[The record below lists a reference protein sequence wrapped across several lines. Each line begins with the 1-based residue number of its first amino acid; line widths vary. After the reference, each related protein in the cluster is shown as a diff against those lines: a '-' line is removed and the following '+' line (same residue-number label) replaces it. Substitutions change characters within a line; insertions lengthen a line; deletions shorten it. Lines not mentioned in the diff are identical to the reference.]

1 LACKRSYSRASKDTE
16 PECVHIAKR
25 EIFAAVEKGTISV
38 NRQKLSFPLLRGV
51 PETAYLKS
59 MEECIRLYREAVAH
73 PERFWRQ
80 LAEQLCWS
88 EIWDTVLLDALANGE
103 HQWFADAGL
112 NTCQDASV
120 GCLKN
125 WREKEA
131 AGTSQ
136 RFELRI
142 FVFATLTMLFW
153 LLAAL
158 FCGPLSREGTAAN
171 AYHLWRCRPRP
182 DPCSAECKRWKESF
196 ADRALSRLA
205 VPATPHGIMSL
216 GQTISR

>member
-1 LACKRSYSRASKDTE
+1 M
-16 PECVHIAKR
+16 
-25 EIFAAVEKGTISV
+25 EKGTISV

-59 MEECIRLYREAVAH
+59 MEECIRLYRESIAH

-88 EIWDTVLLDALANGE
+88 ERWDTVLLDALANGE
-103 HQWFADAGL
+103 HQWFSYVRL

-120 GCLKN
+120 GRLKT
-125 WREKEA
+125 WRKKEA
-131 AGTSQ
+131 AGTSP
-136 RFELRI
+136 RFELSI
-142 FVFATLTMLFW
+142 FVFATLTTLFR

-158 FCGPLSREGTAAN
+158 FFGVVSREGIAAN
-171 AYHLWRCRPRP
+171 AYHLWRNRPRP
-182 DPCSAECKRWKESF
+182 DPRSPECNGWKGSF
-196 ADRALSRLA
+196 ADRALSRPA
-205 VPATPHGIMSL
+205 VPTTPHVIIRL